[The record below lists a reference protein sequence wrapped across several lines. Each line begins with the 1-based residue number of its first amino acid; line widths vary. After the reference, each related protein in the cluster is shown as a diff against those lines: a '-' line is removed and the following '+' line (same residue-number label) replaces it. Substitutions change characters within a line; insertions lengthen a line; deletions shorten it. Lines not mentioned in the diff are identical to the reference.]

1 MTRVRVRP
9 LLSVNR
15 AFVLGIFETVGVLGY
30 ILGGDPLPLQIA
42 ALSLKTI
49 LLLCAISS
57 INSSVLSR
65 VWWLALWP
73 ILIPFINIFVNT
85 PSELIS
91 ILKIFAFSA
100 NLIATLLILNTAGLR
115 HYFKGIALFGAIIT
129 AVYIFQVHAGIISN
143 HYGRYYYFN
152 DSHPN
157 LGSEIAAVV
166 VVTSVLTLRWVPM
179 TIISALAFYSIVLMQ
194 GRAALLVAFGAFTIR
209 LVIHLRTFAQKS
221 TQNLGIVLGLGI
233 LALIPL
239 VPAMMEIGGTLLQI
253 DDEHRGASTG
263 FVGRDRLWANAF
275 ELFSQNPFFGVGASY
290 FEAADREPVHNF
302 YLYGLTLYGITSLAI
317 YASLFCAG
325 LVAFRRNPR
334 ATMILSTFLILT
346 LFNARFMNLNLYPF
360 VVYVAVF
367 SLAALPSRQ
376 VGRYRSLDRA
386 RHPYVSHNSGRAF
399 SSRRLHALRSHMTHG
414 PGAIPTD

>member
-1 MTRVRVRP
+1 MTRVRGRP
-9 LLSVNR
+9 LLSVDR

-30 ILGGDPLPLQIA
+30 IFGGDPLPLQIA

-49 LLLCAISS
+49 LLLCSISR
-57 INSSVLSR
+57 INASVLSR

-73 ILIPFINIFVNT
+73 ISIPFMNMFVNT
-85 PSELIS
+85 PGELMS
-91 ILKIFAFSA
+91 ILKSTAFST
-100 NLIATLLILNTAGLR
+100 NLVVTLLILSPAGLK
-115 HYFKGIALFGAIIT
+115 HYLKGIALFGAIIT
-129 AVYIFQVHAGIISN
+129 ALYLFQVHAGLISN

-166 VVTSVLTLRWVPM
+166 VVASVLTLRWLPM

-194 GRAALLVAFGAFTIR
+194 GRAALLVAFGAFMIR
-209 LVIHLRTFAQKS
+209 LAIHLRAFARKS
-221 TQNLGIVLGLGI
+221 GQNLGIVLGLGS

-239 VPAMMEIGGTLLQI
+239 VPAIMEIGGTLLQI
-253 DDEHRGASTG
+253 DDEHRGVSTG
-263 FVGRDRLWANAF
+263 FVGRDRLWVNAF
-275 ELFSQNPFFGVGASY
+275 ELFSQNPFFGVGVSY
-290 FEAADREPVHNF
+290 FETANREPVHNF

-317 YASLFCAG
+317 YASLFFAG
-325 LVAFRRNPR
+325 LVALRRNPA

-376 VGRYRSLDRA
+376 ARRHSALDRVGLPNA
-386 RHPYVSHNSGRAF
+386 SDRPGRAY
-399 SSRRLHALRSHMTHG
+399 A
-414 PGAIPTD
+414 

>member
-1 MTRVRVRP
+1 MTRVRGRP

-65 VWWLALWP
+65 VWWLAFWP
-73 ILIPFINIFVNT
+73 ISIPFINMFVNT
-85 PSELIS
+85 PSELMS
-91 ILKIFAFSA
+91 ILKSTAFSA
-100 NLIATLLILNTAGLR
+100 NLIVTLLILNTAGLR
-115 HYFKGIALFGAIIT
+115 HYFKGIALFGAVIT
-129 AVYIFQVHAGIISN
+129 ALYLFQVHAGIINN

-166 VVTSVLTLRWVPM
+166 VVASVLSLRWLPM

-194 GRAALLVAFGAFTIR
+194 GRAALLVAFAAFMIR
-209 LVIHLRTFAQKS
+209 LAIHLRAFAQKS
-221 TQNLGIVLGLGI
+221 AQNLGIVLGLGI

-239 VPAMMEIGGTLLQI
+239 VPAMIEIGGTLLQI

-275 ELFSQNPFFGVGASY
+275 ELFSQNPLFGVGVSY
-290 FEAADREPVHNF
+290 FETANREPVHNF

-317 YASLFCAG
+317 YASLFYAG
-325 LVAFRRNPR
+325 LVAFRRTPR

-376 VGRYRSLDRA
+376 LRRHRSLDRA
-386 RHPYVSHNSGRAF
+386 RHPYASDNSGRA
-399 SSRRLHALRSHMTHG
+399 LA
-414 PGAIPTD
+414 